1 MSAIAADDG
10 NMQNTGVTASMGAG
24 AYSAQNGFQTGTE
37 YDQAVYQ
44 ASGANPGTMFYMMA
58 AVAIGYM
65 FFFTMMMVSCYT
77 RPSMYGYYR
86 TVTDVEMPKPP
97 LTGVVA
103 QLDAQWRKAFITKVY
118 AILCVQLA
126 ITVAISFV
134 MMQFGGYDLARWV
147 MTDGYWTRNASF
159 IASIAVLI
167 GLMCYKNKHPLNIIL
182 LGVFTCFMSYLIGLT
197 CTFYAAAGMG
207 VLVVEAFA
215 ITSIIFIALTAF
227 AMYSKID
234 FSFLGMIL
242 PCLLLILIVWGFF
255 VFVFFDSFAFRQ
267 AYALAGTII
276 FVLYILYDTH
286 SICERMEYDDYVF
299 GAVSLYL
306 DFLNL
311 FLFILQLLSGGRRD

>member
-1 MSAIAADDG
+1 MSDMAIAADSG
-10 NMQNTGVTASMGAG
+10 SPTVGT
-24 AYSAQNGFQTGTE
+24 SAMATSSHGFQNGAE
-37 YDQAVYQ
+37 YDQAIYH
-44 ASGANPGTMFYMMA
+44 ASGAGPSTMYYMMA
-58 AVAIGYM
+58 AVSIGYM
-65 FFFTMMMVSCYT
+65 FFFAMMMMSCYT
-77 RPSMYGYYR
+77 RPAMYGYAR
-86 TVTDVEMPKPP
+86 QVDVEAAPKPP

-126 ITVAISFV
+126 LTVAISFV
-134 MMQFGGYDLARWV
+134 MMQFGGYDLATWALRE
-147 MTDGYWTRNASF
+147 GYWTRMAS
-159 IASIAVLI
+159 LI
-167 GLMCYKNKHPLNIIL
+167 CSFVTLLGLMCYKNKHPLNLIL

-215 ITSIIFIALTAF
+215 ITSVIFIALTAF

-234 FSFLGMIL
+234 FSFLGLIL
-242 PCLLLILIVWGFF
+242 PCLLLILMIWGLF

-267 AYALAGTII
+267 VYALAGCVI

-286 SICERMEYDDYVF
+286 AICERMEYDDYVF

-306 DFLNL
+306 DFINL
-311 FLFILQLLSGGRRD
+311 FLFILQLLSGGRRE